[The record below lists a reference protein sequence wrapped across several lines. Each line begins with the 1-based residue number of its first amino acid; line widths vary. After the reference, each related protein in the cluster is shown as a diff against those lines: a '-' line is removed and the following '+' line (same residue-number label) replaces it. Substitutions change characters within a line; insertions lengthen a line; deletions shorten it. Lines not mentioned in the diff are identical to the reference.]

1 MHREGACPT
10 YWGTFRIPRFF
21 FPWFVGNGS
30 HSLGRLPY
38 FEWQLL
44 TAIFNF
50 SSLYILIKIFPHVL
64 VVLVTICIEHS
75 HVYGSRN
82 ILEEEWKDRKSQ
94 GIREYAVKLCLLAT
108 FNTTFVNFHHYN
120 SPNMSLTRMIP
131 IDRTNWT
138 KIKKTHKALTLHKEL

>member
-1 MHREGACPT
+1 MAVTPLA
-10 YWGTFRIPRFF
+10 
-21 FPWFVGNGS
+21 VS
-30 HSLGRLPY
+30 Y
-38 FEWQLL
+38 FEGQLL
-44 TAIFNF
+44 TAISNF

-108 FNTTFVNFHHYN
+108 FNTTSINFHQYN

-131 IDRTNWT
+131 IDRTN
-138 KIKKTHKALTLHKEL
+138 